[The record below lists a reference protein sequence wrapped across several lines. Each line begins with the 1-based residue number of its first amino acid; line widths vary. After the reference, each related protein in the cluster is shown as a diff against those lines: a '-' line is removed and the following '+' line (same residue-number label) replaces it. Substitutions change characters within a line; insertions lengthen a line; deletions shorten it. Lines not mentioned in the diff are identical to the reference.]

1 MRAAVFLFSA
11 ILALLCMA
19 PSKGL
24 AMELKDALAMV
35 QGWAEDSKDPHFVA
49 KMKVEANG
57 EFITKARGAFF
68 RYSPKTG
75 VLLVSGLVRYNTGK
89 LFSVDP
95 ELWQELLRAGEREKV
110 TLGEGQFELYTKPLF
125 DLEPD
130 VVLLTKAYDRPVER
144 AQFAREVRWLLAGAY
159 QWFMFRYNEV
169 TTTPEAEL
177 IRQAPERNAKWP
189 KRPW

>member
-68 RYSPKTG
+68 RYNPKTG
-75 VLLVSGLVRYNTGK
+75 VLLVSGLVGDGIRGHSKYPDTW
-89 LFSVDP
+89 
-95 ELWQELLRAGEREKV
+95 EELLRAGEREKV

-159 QWFMFRYNEV
+159 QWFMFRHGEV
-169 TTTPEAEL
+169 VTTPEAEL